1 MGKLSV
7 SILSADLA
15 HLADQVK
22 LVEPY
27 ADAIHVDVMDG
38 HFAPP
43 ITFGGVLVRSLRPC
57 TPLVLH
63 GHLMV
68 DAPESQFDELAQAGM
83 DIVSFHIEAVED
95 PAPVIRK
102 ARDAGM
108 RVGMTVSP
116 PTPVE
121 ALFPYLEE
129 LDDVMVMSVYPGWA
143 GQRFMPEALPEAGGG
158 PRRAR
163 PPGPQ
168 SRRPDRRRREARERA
183 ALHRGRRHRAHR
195 GLGDLPGRGPRG
207 RGPGAEG
214 DRGGEGLMPETILV
228 VDDDPDIARFV
239 EVNLRSA
246 GYEVAVAADGEQA
259 LEMAMQLRPD
269 LVLLDVMMP
278 RIDGFEV
285 AQRLRRNPQTANTSI
300 IMLTA
305 KALSTDKVLGLTAGA
320 DDYIIK
326 PFDPIEL
333 LARVKGTLRRAKEM
347 RNLSPL
353 TGLPGNIR
361 IQEEIERMVRE
372 RRPFAVLYCDLDNF
386 KAYNDQKGFVRG
398 DRLIQA
404 TARIIQDSVVEL
416 AGSEGF
422 VGHVGGD
429 DFVAIVPPDVA
440 EPIAKRIVERF
451 DAQVHRFYDP
461 EDVERG
467 YVEVEDRKGVLQRLP
482 LAAISV
488 GIATTAVRTFAHY
501 GEAVAVATEMKQF
514 AKRQAGSS
522 YAIDRRAGT

>member
-1 MGKLSV
+1 
-7 SILSADLA
+7 
-15 HLADQVK
+15 
-22 LVEPY
+22 
-27 ADAIHVDVMDG
+27 
-38 HFAPP
+38 
-43 ITFGGVLVRSLRPC
+43 
-57 TPLVLH
+57 
-63 GHLMV
+63 
-68 DAPESQFDELAQAGM
+68 
-83 DIVSFHIEAVED
+83 
-95 PAPVIRK
+95 
-102 ARDAGM
+102 
-108 RVGMTVSP
+108 
-116 PTPVE
+116 
-121 ALFPYLEE
+121 
-129 LDDVMVMSVYPGWA
+129 
-143 GQRFMPEALPEAGGG
+143 
-158 PRRAR
+158 
-163 PPGPQ
+163 
-168 SRRPDRRRREARERA
+168 
-183 ALHRGRRHRAHR
+183 
-195 GLGDLPGRGPRG
+195 
-207 RGPGAEG
+207 
-214 DRGGEGLMPETILV
+214 MPETILV

-246 GYEVAVAADGEQA
+246 GYDVSVASDGEEA
-259 LEMAMQLRPD
+259 LEKAQTLRPD

-372 RRPFAVLYCDLDNF
+372 DRPFAVLYCDLDNF

-404 TARIIQDSVVEL
+404 AARIIQDSVAGF
-416 AGSEGF
+416 AGSDGF

-429 DFVAIVPPDVA
+429 DFVAVVPPDVA
-440 EPIAKRIVERF
+440 EEVAKRIVEEF
-451 DAQVHRFYDP
+451 DAQIGDFYER

-467 YVEVEDRKGVLQRLP
+467 FVEVEDRKGILQKLP
-482 LAAISV
+482 LVGVSV
-488 GIATTAVRTFAHY
+488 GIATTLVRNFAHY

-514 AKRQAGSS
+514 AKREPRSS
-522 YAIDRRAGT
+522 YAVDRRAPG